1 MKKISLLTTVLYT
14 MLLLVLTSSCSKEN
28 LVLSDG
34 NSNTEHPDAGNSGT
48 DNPNPEDPNVTTP
61 DTFTIQTTA
70 IGNEKETAEQTGIFQ
85 KFSFAKGGVVDGSSD
100 DWDFAIR
107 GRAILVNGLD
117 QFSTKTRIGLIN
129 EPKRTKDVAV
139 YVDDD
144 LFETRT
150 TALDLPSN
158 LYFQDCFDIGGI
170 TGITTAISWLPR
182 RGDYDPR
189 KVWYFRSSQDKSLL
203 LLKPIVFVFK
213 THDGHFAKMAI
224 KELKRTNTNFEEKES
239 LEYVIQYYYNPKK
252 GNPSLKA

>member
-70 IGNEKETAEQTGIFQ
+70 IGNERETAEQTGIFQ

-139 YVDDD
+139 YVADD

-182 RGDYDPR
+182 KGYNDPR
-189 KVWYFRSSQDKSLL
+189 KVWYFRSSQDESLL
-203 LLKPIVFVFK
+203 LLKPVVFVFK

-224 KELKRTNTNFEEKES
+224 KEVKRTNTNFEEKES

-252 GNPSLKA
+252 GNPSLKP